1 MKKSELKDGCVVLTD
16 KEREYL
22 KVVIEPI
29 KDKISFIQK
38 FEYKYSHRQYVYID
52 LNEDY
57 ISLYSFETNTQF
69 KGMKLDKKYTL
80 KELGLE

>member
-1 MKKSELKDGCVVLTD
+1 MTKENILTN

-22 KVVIEPI
+22 KAVIEPV
-29 KDKISFIQK
+29 KDKVRFIHK
-38 FEYKYSHRQYVYID
+38 SEYRNSKRQYVYID

-57 ISLYSFETNTQF
+57 ISLYSFKTNTQF
-69 KGMKLDKKYTL
+69 KGMKVDKKYTL